1 MSATLPS
8 GAWSR
13 HEDLVGV
20 LTEFPHND
28 PSPGRPRLG
37 SPGVGERIRNLL
49 TTPKPWTTARVWQ
62 GLGRPAMR
70 LPAVYR
76 RIREQARWCRP
87 RLVAKSDPD
96 HDAISAGIGERV
108 DALPAGSVVLAEDET
123 HLYLL
128 ARVRSCWTPLDM
140 RRRVMTPGSNV
151 RRTVHGAVNLATGAF
166 HHQLSG

>member
-8 GAWSR
+8 WAWSR

-37 SPGVGERIRNLL
+37 SPGVGER
-49 TTPKPWTTARVWQ
+49 
-62 GLGRPAMR
+62 
-70 LPAVYR
+70 
-76 RIREQARWCRP
+76 ARWCRP